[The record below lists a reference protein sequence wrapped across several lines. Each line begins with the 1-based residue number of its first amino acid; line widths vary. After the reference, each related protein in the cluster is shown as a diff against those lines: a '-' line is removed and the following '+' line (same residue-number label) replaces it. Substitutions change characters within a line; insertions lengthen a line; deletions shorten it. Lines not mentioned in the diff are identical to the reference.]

1 MRSQRRWSAL
11 LIALLLCCLPGC
23 TTADTLGLKLD
34 LSHLNWQTGALIALA
49 YLANSKGHFAAVA
62 NMARSL
68 LQQLKI
74 LPAVTT
80 PEALTAEKLAL
91 LLADLFTQLQG
102 QPELQAKVLSLMQAS
117 SDKAVANAAAK

>member
-1 MRSQRRWSAL
+1 MRSNRWCVLS
-11 LIALLLCCLPGC
+11 IAILVVILPGC
-23 TTADTLGLKLD
+23 TNADTLGLKLD
-34 LSHLNWQTGALIALA
+34 LSQLNWQTGALIALA
-49 YLANSKGHFAAVA
+49 YLANSKGHFASVA
-62 NMARSL
+62 NMVRGL

>member
-1 MRSQRRWSAL
+1 MRSNRWSGVF
-11 LIALLLCCLPGC
+11 IACSLCCLSGC
-23 TTADTLGLKLD
+23 TAADSFGLNVD

-49 YLANSKGHFAAVA
+49 YFANSKGHFAAAA
-62 NMARSL
+62 NTVRSL
-68 LQQLKI
+68 LQQLRI

-80 PEALTAEKLAL
+80 PEALSAEKLAL
-91 LLADLFTQLQG
+91 VLADLFSQLQG

>member
-1 MRSQRRWSAL
+1 MQPNRYAAL
-11 LIALLLCCLPGC
+11 FIVLILCCLVGC
-23 TTADTLGLKLD
+23 TASDSLGLKLD

-49 YLANSKGHFAAVA
+49 YLANSKGHFAALA
-62 NMARSL
+62 NMARGL

-102 QPELQAKVLSLMQAS
+102 QPELQAKVLDLMTAS
-117 SDKAVANAAAK
+117 SAKAVANAAAK